1 MRQEPN
7 NSVYLA
13 SCIGLKCNNLE
24 HYDVYITVPIQSLYH
39 QMYVISTPVLHF
51 LWITFQTHLG
61 NHRAP
66 AVQQLTGPSP
76 AAAASRELGSFRN
89 PHSKLPTKSVGK
101 LPILQVLVVLFS
113 PYFPLFLILPSGLT
127 HHLRF
132 VKYKKWLIS
141 ANLTLK

>member
-1 MRQEPN
+1 MCLEVTAGAGEPAAAWQ
-7 NSVYLA
+7 L
-13 SCIGLKCNNLE
+13 
-24 HYDVYITVPIQSLYH
+24 
-39 QMYVISTPVLHF
+39 
-51 LWITFQTHLG
+51 
-61 NHRAP
+61 
-66 AVQQLTGPSP
+66 VQ

-101 LPILQVLVVLFS
+101 LPILQVLIVLFS